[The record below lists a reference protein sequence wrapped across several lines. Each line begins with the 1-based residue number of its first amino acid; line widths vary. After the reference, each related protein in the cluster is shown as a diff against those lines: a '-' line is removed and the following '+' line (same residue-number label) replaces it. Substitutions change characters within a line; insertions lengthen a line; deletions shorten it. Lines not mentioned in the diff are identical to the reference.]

1 MGRFFFYL
9 ILGAPSV
16 CVHGLDLSE
25 NDSGCHPCVY
35 WRKLHRR
42 CLFEWF
48 LGYWVSINRLCGFRT
63 SSRII
68 WRAGLAIISR
78 KRLSSL
84 YKNDLPRASRRCWS
98 NAPRGTWRLFVGT
111 SYEVIVVAKTFHLHK
126 ATIHSL
132 LRKLSFVQLSS
143 GQAGLFCRVFQ
154 PPTRFVTY
162 IFTTLYLHSLSQF
175 VTYNFTTLHRHSL
188 SPTFLPHFIYTVCY
202 SLSPT
207 ILPHFTDTVCH
218 LHFYNTSVVPRWLC
232 YARVTFRTFYL
243 RATHLYIE
251 AVPRASTNT
260 SSSHFRVTLRNWPCI
275 WMPWNFLCWSWRL
288 TSGLQGW
295 QVLDFRFR
303 VTTMPPCKL
312 CSPVVRRMLSC
323 SVVSDNFNSHQLA
336 MIWPSFPFGHR
347 VISPWSRH
355 YF

>member
-188 SPTFLPHFIYTVCY
+188 SPTFLQHF
-202 SLSPT
+202 
-207 ILPHFTDTVCH
+207 
-218 LHFYNTSVVPRWLC
+218 
-232 YARVTFRTFYL
+232 
-243 RATHLYIE
+243 
-251 AVPRASTNT
+251 
-260 SSSHFRVTLRNWPCI
+260 
-275 WMPWNFLCWSWRL
+275 
-288 TSGLQGW
+288 SG
-295 QVLDFRFR
+295 
-303 VTTMPPCKL
+303 
-312 CSPVVRRMLSC
+312 S
-323 SVVSDNFNSHQLA
+323 A
-336 MIWPSFPFGHR
+336 MIVLRPRDFQDILFTYDSSLHRGGAKCFDEYIIFAFPSH
-347 VISPWSRH
+347 I
-355 YF
+355 